1 MGLFDQGT
9 TTIQATDIKLE
20 AAEAFAAI
28 ALIAVAAD
36 GVITE
41 SEKQGISNIFSRM
54 ELFSNYSNESKREML
69 DRLLGMIKNKEIK
82 PLFDAAVAKLPKDLK
97 ETVFAVSADLV
108 LVDGDLAE
116 EEEQL
121 LNELYNALNI
131 SEEVATKIID
141 VMMVKNKG

>member
-1 MGLFDQGT
+1 MGLFEQGT

-20 AAEAFAAI
+20 PAEAFAAI

-36 GVITE
+36 GIITE

-54 ELFSNYSNESKREML
+54 ELFSNYSDQGKREML
-69 DRLLGMIKNKEIK
+69 NRLLGMIKNKEIK
-82 PLFDAAVAKLPKDLK
+82 PLFDAAVAKLPKDLR
-97 ETVFAVSADLV
+97 ETVFAVSTDLV

-121 LNELYNALNI
+121 LNELYSALEI
-131 SEEVATKIID
+131 SEAVATQIID
-141 VMMVKNKG
+141 VMMIKNKG

>member
-9 TTIQATDIKLE
+9 TTIQATDIQLE
-20 AAEAFAAI
+20 PAEAFAAI

-36 GVITE
+36 GVITRSE
-41 SEKQGISNIFSRM
+41 SQGINNIFSRM
-54 ELFSNYSNESKREML
+54 QLFSDYPKERKTEMQ

-82 PLFDAAVAKLPKDLK
+82 PLFDAAVAKLPKELR
-97 ETVFAVSADLV
+97 ETVFAVTTDLV

-121 LNELYNALNI
+121 LNELYNALEI

-141 VMMVKNKG
+141 VMMIKNKG

>member
-1 MGLFDQGT
+1 MGLFEQGT
-9 TTIQATDIKLE
+9 ATIQATDIKLE
-20 AAEAFAAI
+20 PAEAFAAI

-36 GVITE
+36 GIITE

-54 ELFSNYSNESKREML
+54 ELFSNYSEERKREML

-82 PLFDAAVAKLPKDLK
+82 PLFDAAVAKLPKELR
-97 ETVFAVSADLV
+97 ETVFAVSTDLV

-121 LNELYNALNI
+121 LNELYNALEI
-131 SEEVATKIID
+131 SEAVATKIID
-141 VMMVKNKG
+141 VMMIKNKG